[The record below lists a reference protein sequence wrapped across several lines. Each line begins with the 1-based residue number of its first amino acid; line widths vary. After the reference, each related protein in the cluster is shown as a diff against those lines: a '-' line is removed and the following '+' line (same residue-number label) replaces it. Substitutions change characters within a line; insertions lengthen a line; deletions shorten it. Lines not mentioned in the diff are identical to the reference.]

1 MNLKAD
7 VKVDYAKRL
16 ALVEANSSDITA
28 DKVNNIKYMLNITL
42 PANMIYDI
50 KINLTQTTV
59 QNELYLDVV
68 NTADSYVITQANT
81 EQAPFENKT
90 EAHLYIGFGTNIQTD
105 TVVGYED
112 QNYKE

>member
-16 ALVEANSSDITA
+16 ALVEAKSSDITA

-50 KINLTQTTV
+50 KINLAQTTV
-59 QNELYLDVV
+59 QNELYLGIV
-68 NTADSYVITQANT
+68 NTADSYIGIQANT
-81 EQAPFENKT
+81 AQIDFQK
-90 EAHLYIGFGTNIQTD
+90 
-105 TVVGYED
+105 
-112 QNYKE
+112 